1 MLQCTCCAAAAR
13 RCESQYLWLNRASC
27 IQGHVTAVTP
37 HVIGE
42 TLGAA
47 QAQLQPYADI
57 MQDTAR
63 DRGRHAVVKANH
75 QHTID

>member
-1 MLQCTCCAAAAR
+1 MLQCVRCAAAAR
-13 RCESQYLWLNRASC
+13 RCESQYLWLNRAAC
-27 IQGHVTAVTP
+27 FQDHVTAVTP

-63 DRGRHAVVKANH
+63 DRGKRTDGKANH